1 MPNNIKSLIDS
12 KGLKKSYVAEK
23 AGISESHLRKI
34 TNGKSIPSLTVSRK
48 IANALGESVEKVFP
62 WLT

>member
-34 TNGKSIPSLTVSRK
+34 TNGKSIPSLPISRK

-62 WLT
+62 D